1 MATITVKPK
10 DLADGFEA
18 AGGGNMPWQLIERGG
33 ARGLIVAGAGDIDF
47 QVFAAN
53 GDPRGLV
60 VAEVEL
66 YGMPHREIW
75 LQGHKQGLYTLNFV
89 SRTSGAVVF
98 FMGVDVVNEVE
109 VVAAFY
115 YLPGVRKKFNV
126 EQVAKKVNAIWNR
139 SANVTIKS
147 LGMFDEGL
155 GQRLDINDPEI
166 SLNNTKHL
174 SALIDYG
181 NHASAG
187 WHVYLGW
194 GVQGNIP
201 GETLGS
207 RTIIDTVRRK
217 ETELDF
223 VSHTIAHELGHRIC
237 RAPPSH
243 DTQTGDLMLEKTRDG
258 TNNKIRRTRVRL
270 VNRPTP

>member
-1 MATITVKPK
+1 MAITVKPK
-10 DLADGFEA
+10 DLTDGFEA

-33 ARGLIVAGAGDIDF
+33 ARGLIIKGADDLDF
-47 QVFAAN
+47 EVFSVDGN
-53 GDPRGLV
+53 WQGLIFS
-60 VAEVEL
+60 ETDL
-66 YGMPHREIW
+66 YKADHREIW
-75 LQGHKQGLYTLNFV
+75 LSGQRQGLYSFNFV
-89 SRTSGAVVF
+89 SRSSGATVYYIN
-98 FMGVDVVNEVE
+98 VDVVNELE

-126 EQVAKKVNAIWNR
+126 EQIVKKVNAIWNR

-155 GQRLDINDPEI
+155 GQKLDIHEPEI
-166 SLNNTKHL
+166 SLDNKKHL
-174 SALIDYG
+174 GALIDYG
-181 NHASAG
+181 NHASAN

-194 GVQGNIP
+194 GVEGDIP
-201 GETLGS
+201 GETLGT
-207 RTIIDTVRRK
+207 RTIIDTLRRK

-237 RAPPSH
+237 RSPPSH
-243 DTQTGDLMLEKTRDG
+243 DTQAGDLMLEKTKDG
-258 TNNKIRRTRVRL
+258 RNNKIRRPRVKL